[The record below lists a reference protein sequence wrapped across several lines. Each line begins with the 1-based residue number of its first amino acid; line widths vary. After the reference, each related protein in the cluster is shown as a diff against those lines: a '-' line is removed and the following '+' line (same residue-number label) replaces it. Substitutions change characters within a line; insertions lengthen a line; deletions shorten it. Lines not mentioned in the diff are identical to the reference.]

1 MNFDHTDISLN
12 KVYAMSFNHALQ
24 MIERNGGTVDEDK
37 VTIRVQQPEP
47 VRLEQS
53 FEGLSLVD
61 KTTVNCKNLRKR
73 YVYEFEGSA
82 IVCRGKVNSKRDLCP
97 QDYVAEIEVTV
108 DGKREIVY
116 MPADFAVR
124 KFDIYWNYDL
134 SQGEH
139 TLTLRWLNPIAGA
152 NVVLQDVIVYKAE

>member
-82 IVCRGKVNSKRDLCP
+82 IV
-97 QDYVAEIEVTV
+97 
-108 DGKREIVY
+108 
-116 MPADFAVR
+116 
-124 KFDIYWNYDL
+124 
-134 SQGEH
+134 
-139 TLTLRWLNPIAGA
+139 AGA
-152 NVVLQDVIVYKAE
+152 RSIPKGSLPAGLCG